1 MTWVDIKLY
10 FTFDVVISAV
20 NYLCLCLGC
29 YHSAVL
35 VGPQPMTIPYLC
47 GLLFVHILITQYSYR
62 YFLIFIEFRYTL
74 VTITLYVFSSSFVV

>member
-47 GLLFVHILITQYSYR
+47 GLLFVHILIT
-62 YFLIFIEFRYTL
+62 
-74 VTITLYVFSSSFVV
+74 